1 MYKGRPSKNPPLR
14 WRVAFAKEWR
24 DKQLCFAFHGASRW
38 IVANVFGWMRNI
50 YDNCQVKVEIMPDIV
65 NGKCY
70 RSVVA
75 MIDNPDTK
83 ALAES
88 EWPTMIIHF
97 IKDVLGYDV
106 TYFENY
112 EKFLNT

>member
-1 MYKGRPSKNPPLR
+1 
-14 WRVAFAKEWR
+14 
-24 DKQLCFAFHGASRW
+24 
-38 IVANVFGWMRNI
+38 MRNI

-75 MIDNPDTK
+75 MIDHPDTK

-88 EWPTMIIHF
+88 EWPVMIIHF